1 MFSAINAHV
10 VAQLTAATSSASDV
24 AQLAAIYRR
33 CQARSRRHT
42 LRARDVATSGVAAPH
57 ARCHAHQCREVTA
70 TDRSRAC
77 ECLAYSLS
85 GASAH
90 HRCRRRLSL
99 SRRANPHRRAA
110 VCRFR
115 RRSST
120 VSGSASRASVRA
132 CELPGTFAVG
142 CGARASGSASRV
154 SVRASCA
161 VIRGRPRGK
170 SLRPIDHARRAARVA
185 WAICC
190 RPRGPSAHRL
200 AARV

>member
-132 CELPGTFAVG
+132 CV
-142 CGARASGSASRV
+142 
-154 SVRASCA
+154 
-161 VIRGRPRGK
+161 
-170 SLRPIDHARRAARVA
+170 RVA
-185 WAICC
+185 WNLCG
-190 RPRGPSAHRL
+190 RLRGASVGKCVTRERACELRRYSRSA
-200 AARV
+200 AG